1 MIDFNLNKGKA
12 ILNND
17 VDLIL
22 QQIDMLFDTTP
33 NEVLGFED
41 YGTKYDYYL
50 YNLNVSAESLK
61 NIILNDINSLELF
74 GFNVD
79 VDVQL
84 FNGSERDIIMIY
96 INLYRNTE
104 TYQKTYKIL

>member
-50 YNLNVSAESLK
+50 YNL
-61 NIILNDINSLELF
+61 
-74 GFNVD
+74 
-79 VDVQL
+79 
-84 FNGSERDIIMIY
+84 IY
-96 INLYRNTE
+96 DYF
-104 TYQKTYKIL
+104 KHF